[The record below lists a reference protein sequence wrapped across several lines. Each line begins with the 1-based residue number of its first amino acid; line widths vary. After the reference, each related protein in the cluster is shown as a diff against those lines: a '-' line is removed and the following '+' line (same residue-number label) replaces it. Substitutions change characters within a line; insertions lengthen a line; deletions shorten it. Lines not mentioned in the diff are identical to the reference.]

1 MKRIKISFNAPVTL
15 VLSQYVY
22 EECFVK
28 GNSLEEIM
36 PDDPR
41 TQEAITAVYMLYM
54 DEQKTDE
61 SDEITS

>member
-36 PDDPR
+36 PDGPMSR
-41 TQEAITAVYMLYM
+41 FSAN
-54 DEQKTDE
+54 
-61 SDEITS
+61 